1 MSNRPFRFVHA
12 ADLHLEEVPRG
23 VAHVPTHLTDLFLQ
37 SPYRAAERVFEAACS
52 EHADFLVIS
61 GDLLDPARTGPRGPL
76 FLVEQCEKL
85 AARGIAVY
93 WAGGAVDSPDAWP
106 PSVHLPDN
114 VVVFPVGRPEEVVF
128 SRQSEPVARLL
139 GASRTQGRRLRPNE
153 YAAEPGGLFT
163 VAVTHGGADPES
175 LKRRQIGYWA
185 LGGRHQRQTLFSGPE
200 AAHYPG
206 TPQGRSPSDTGQF
219 GCTLVEVDQRRTI
232 RLTPITTNVF
242 RWHAEQVNI
251 GESDTRKDLETILRQ
266 RIELLGQSHPTMD
279 SMISWTVAG
288 SGRLLTAL
296 RRGGL
301 ADELLEMLRK
311 AYGFGQPAL
320 WSLTLE
326 AEAAICVPPPWF
338 EQETVRGNFLRMIR
352 DWHEQPRAEI
362 DLTEYLPESYLA
374 GSLSA
379 AATVSDEQELKRILA
394 EAAMLGVDL
403 LTPEG
408 PES

>member
-163 VAVTHGGADPES
+163 VAVTHGGADPNRS
-175 LKRRQIGYWA
+175 N
-185 LGGRHQRQTLFSGPE
+185 GGRSAIGPSADATNGRRFS
-200 AAHYPG
+200 AAPR
-206 TPQGRSPSDTGQF
+206 PP
-219 GCTLVEVDQRRTI
+219 TI
-232 RLTPITTNVF
+232 RARRRAAARVIPGSSAA
-242 RWHAEQVNI
+242 RWSRSTS
-251 GESDTRKDLETILRQ
+251 G
-266 RIELLGQSHPTMD
+266 GQS
-279 SMISWTVAG
+279 A
-288 SGRLLTAL
+288 
-296 RRGGL
+296 
-301 ADELLEMLRK
+301 
-311 AYGFGQPAL
+311 
-320 WSLTLE
+320 
-326 AEAAICVPPPWF
+326 
-338 EQETVRGNFLRMIR
+338 
-352 DWHEQPRAEI
+352 
-362 DLTEYLPESYLA
+362 
-374 GSLSA
+374 
-379 AATVSDEQELKRILA
+379 
-394 EAAMLGVDL
+394 
-403 LTPEG
+403 
-408 PES
+408 

>member
-1 MSNRPFRFVHA
+1 
-12 ADLHLEEVPRG
+12 
-23 VAHVPTHLTDLFLQ
+23 
-37 SPYRAAERVFEAACS
+37 
-52 EHADFLVIS
+52 
-61 GDLLDPARTGPRGPL
+61 
-76 FLVEQCEKL
+76 
-85 AARGIAVY
+85 
-93 WAGGAVDSPDAWP
+93 
-106 PSVHLPDN
+106 
-114 VVVFPVGRPEEVVF
+114 
-128 SRQSEPVARLL
+128 
-139 GASRTQGRRLRPNE
+139 
-153 YAAEPGGLFT
+153 
-163 VAVTHGGADPES
+163 
-175 LKRRQIGYWA
+175 
-185 LGGRHQRQTLFSGPE
+185 
-200 AAHYPG
+200 
-206 TPQGRSPSDTGQF
+206 
-219 GCTLVEVDQRRTI
+219 
-232 RLTPITTNVF
+232 
-242 RWHAEQVNI
+242 
-251 GESDTRKDLETILRQ
+251 
-266 RIELLGQSHPTMD
+266 
-279 SMISWTVAG
+279 VAG
-288 SGRLLTAL
+288 SGRLLTAI

-379 AATVSDEQELKRILA
+379 AASVSDEQELRQILA